1 VTAPRTVTRGRAF
14 SRALRFAGPA
24 VRRPRGSR
32 GRVVRRPRGS
42 PAPGFAGPCG
52 SPAPG
57 FAGPGDPGSHG
68 LPPRRPLGLRLLAP
82 IPSGSAFPRAPP
94 SHADPSGSAFPR
106 RFPRARPS
114 RAVSLG
120 LGLPAGSAFPRRFRH
135 LCIQELVFVS
145 VSSDKRPGTGWRN
158 GRRTSSPSRAR
169 PRPTVVSEGA
179 VGATTIPPMLAWQER
194 RRGSAW
200 AGTSGSGGR
209 GQERRRGSA
218 WAGTP
223 ARVSPG
229 RTAGAGIR
237 GVVFSGGNS
246 GRGRGVVT
254 RGTGTPTEV
263 PTRPVGEAGT

>member
-120 LGLPAGSAFPRRFRH
+120 LGLPAPFPSGSAFPRAPPSH
-135 LCIQELVFVS
+135 AVFVIYAS
-145 VSSDKRPGTGWRN
+145 RSWYSCRF
-158 GRRTSSPSRAR
+158 RRTSARGLGGGMVDEHR
-169 PRPTVVSEGA
+169 PRPVHDHDRQSSARGPSARPQFHPCLRGRNAGA
-179 VGATTIPPMLAWQER
+179 AARGQER
-194 RRGSAW
+194 RARGGVGRN
-200 AGTSGSGGR
+200 AGAAAR
-209 GQERRRGSA
+209 GQERRRG
-218 WAGTP
+218 
-223 ARVSPG
+223 
-229 RTAGAGIR
+229 
-237 GVVFSGGNS
+237 
-246 GRGRGVVT
+246 
-254 RGTGTPTEV
+254 
-263 PTRPVGEAGT
+263 